1 MNIAKKIKVN
11 VFDDLRESLE
21 DATPSSVA
29 SASIC
34 ALLKLPDPPPK
45 LRARDIRNLRGH

>member
-21 DATPSSVA
+21 DAT
-29 SASIC
+29 SIC